1 MKVLNIKSD
10 GSFAFVNGDIEGVA
24 DTSNAGLSAADQ
36 QLFQDEI
43 DTLQAQNLQEIHLEQ
58 GPVKTFVHKVGNGK
72 FIVEDDP
79 NAYNVFATMDQWSH
93 NLV

>member
-10 GSFAFVNGDIEGVA
+10 GTFIFVNGDVEGVS
-24 DTSNAGLSAADQ
+24 DTANAGLSAADQ
-36 QLFQDEI
+36 RLFQDEI

-58 GPVKTFVHKVGNGK
+58 GPTKTFVHKVGKGK

-79 NAYNVFATMDQWSH
+79 NVYNVFLTMDQWSH